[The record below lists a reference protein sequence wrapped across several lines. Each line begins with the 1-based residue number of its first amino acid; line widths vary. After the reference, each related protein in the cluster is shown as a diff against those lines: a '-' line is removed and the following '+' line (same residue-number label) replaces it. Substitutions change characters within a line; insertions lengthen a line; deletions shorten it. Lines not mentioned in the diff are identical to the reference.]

1 MSAVR
6 PDIPSL
12 GTKQV
17 FAMVEFVCERCMR
30 SFYDEDLPRRGEI
43 CFGCH
48 VKSVN
53 LGFTYGKENFH
64 GDTIGERQRKTV
76 EDAKINGYN
85 AEPVGTRWV

>member
-1 MSAVR
+1 
-6 PDIPSL
+6 
-12 GTKQV
+12 
-17 FAMVEFVCERCMR
+17 MVEFVCEQCMR

-64 GDTIGERQRKTV
+64 GDTIGERQRKRNCDGKTPASTPSL
-76 EDAKINGYN
+76 EGCWSIWSLRL
-85 AEPVGTRWV
+85 TIWTTSWIIT